1 MLDVKATLTD
11 AVATHFSQMPRSFP
25 MGNYNVQS
33 FQKRFSKKE
42 TLPRATEPAS
52 FLLSSSICLTT

>member
-33 FQKRFSKKE
+33 FQKRLSKK